1 MADSQKRLILGN
13 GERLVKAVEKPR
25 FGRSP
30 EPPRTYDEARSRVKE
45 GIRRSLEVFDSLPAR
60 LKLPDEAVFCL
71 RLHPDAQAK
80 SYEPELLFDDI
91 PEVRKVGSRAYRVR
105 LDDVAETQRVLK
117 KKESDTEETT
127 GRLVFVQSTPQGFRR
142 FIQQLDRSDSNVR
155 KVVQDEIRCIERF
168 DTLSVDEQIV
178 GFDSKWKE
186 GRVELVL
193 HPSRLPGDRQL
204 KFVFELFDEVGISQE
219 KTQVRPYPV
228 GPTFVSCRVNRDS
241 LMALEGANPLRT
253 VHPLIFGGI
262 TDLRHAASAPAPKPT
277 GSTTRSTI
285 KVGMFDGG
293 VDTTVPLLRGHVEV
307 DASLEIKT
315 PERPDFIAHGTAV
328 AGVLLHGQ
336 LNGLKA
342 ADRVRTPPVSVVSIR
357 ALPTSDPYDIDL
369 YEAIDVVEN
378 AVPNRS
384 DIKVFNLS
392 FGPRGPIRDDAISRF
407 TYVLDALAVTH
418 KVGFFVAVGNDG
430 EVAGQNRIQAP
441 SDLVHGLGVGAFAMN
456 GEEPVH
462 AAYSCRGPG
471 RECGK
476 IKPDLAAFGGDEN
489 GPMHLVG
496 TTHGE
501 KVLQW
506 GTSFACPIAARLGAQ
521 ASTIFERSSALLA
534 RALLIHTAIHPD
546 GSPDHLL
553 GHGCILPD
561 IGEVLAC
568 EDQTVTVVFQ
578 GDILPSSIVKLPIPW
593 PTGKSIP
600 GKVQVTWTVGAL
612 APIEPNHP
620 DDYTCGCLE
629 DTFYP
634 HSRKFYFS
642 PPKGSPAKA
651 KKKSLNV
658 DSDAAEVAKLKA
670 AGWQQSSFPLTE
682 SGNDYADEME
692 RRLDCKWEPVVR
704 RSVSKL
710 AKNLHDPFLTLHA
723 LGRHGTKERF
733 DYVAIVTLR
742 AESFVGDLYSEIRQ
756 RLPVLSPIRVR
767 TEAEIRVEI

>member
-1 MADSQKRLILGN
+1 MADSQRRLILGN
-13 GERLVKAVEKPR
+13 GEKYVLPVTKPTS
-25 FGRSP
+25 GRP
-30 EPPRTYDEARSRVKE
+30 TEPPRTYDEARTRVKE
-45 GIRRSLEVFDSLPAR
+45 GIRQSLEVFDALPAK
-60 LKLPDEAVFCL
+60 LKVSDEAVFCL

-80 SYEPELLFDDI
+80 SYEPELLFDDV
-91 PEVRKVGSRAYRVR
+91 PEVRKIGSRAYQVR
-105 LDDVAETQRVLK
+105 LDEVAETQRVLK
-117 KKESDTEETT
+117 KKESEAEETT
-127 GRLVFVQSTPQGFRR
+127 GRLVFVQSTPDGFRR
-142 FIQQLDRSDSNVR
+142 FMEQLDRSESNVR
-155 KVVQDEIRCIERF
+155 QKVRDEIRRIERF
-168 DTLSVDEQIV
+168 DTLSPDEQIV

-186 GRVELVL
+186 GRVEIVL

-204 KFVFELFDEVGISQE
+204 KFVVELFDEVGISQQ
-219 KTQVRPYPV
+219 KSQIRPYPI
-228 GPTFVSCRVNRDS
+228 GPTFVSCRVNRES
-241 LMALEGANPLRT
+241 LLALEGANPLRT
-253 VHPLIFGGI
+253 VHPLMFGGI
-262 TDLRHAASAPAPKPT
+262 TDLRHAPTAPAPKPT

-293 VDTTVPLLRGHVEV
+293 VDPSVPLLRGHVEV
-307 DASLEIKT
+307 DSSLGIKT
-315 PERPDFIAHGTAV
+315 PERPDYVAHGTAV
-328 AGVLLHGQ
+328 AGALLHGE

-342 ADRVRTPPVSVVSIR
+342 SDRVRTPPVSVVSIR
-357 ALPTSDPYDIDL
+357 ALPTSDPHDIDL

-392 FGPRGPIRDDAISRF
+392 FGPRGPIRDDSISRF
-407 TYVLDALAVTH
+407 TYVLDTLAVTH

-430 EVAGQNRIQAP
+430 DVTGFDRIQSP
-441 SDLVHGLGVGAFAMN
+441 SDLVHGFGVGAFAMN
-456 GEEPVH
+456 GNEPVH
-462 AAYSCRGPG
+462 ATYSCRGPG

-489 GPMHLVG
+489 GPIHLVG
-496 TTHGE
+496 TSHGQ

-521 ASTIFERSSALLA
+521 ASNIFDRSSPLLA
-534 RALLIHTAIHPD
+534 RALLIHTAIHPS
-546 GSPDHLL
+546 GTPDHLL

-568 EDQTVTVVFQ
+568 EDQTVTLVFQ
-578 GDILPSSIVKLPIPW
+578 GDILPSSIVKLPVPW

-612 APIEPNHP
+612 ASIEPNHP
-620 DDYTCGCLE
+620 DDYTCGCIE

-634 HSRKFYFS
+634 NSRRYSFS
-642 PPKGSPAKA
+642 PPKGSASR
-651 KKKSLNV
+651 KKKSLNI
-658 DSDAAEVAKLKA
+658 DNDAEEISKLKTD
-670 AGWQQSSFPLTE
+670 GWQQSSFPLTE

-704 RSVSKL
+704 RSVSKF
-710 AKNLHDPFLTLHA
+710 AKSLHDPFLTLHA
-723 LGRHGTKERF
+723 IGRHGARERF

-756 RLPVLSPIRVR
+756 RYPALSPIRVR